1 MKVNDPKIKAKF
13 LNKCHGLH
21 WLDPD
26 NNNELFVASDDDIH
40 FRSTRGNKSYEVIGL
55 RESYDPETPRNDDCE
70 LWSINH
76 QLFGC
81 IYEHYHYNNDP
92 RICVL
97 TKRES
102 FLPDGK
108 WDFSDSGAAAADEP
122 PKKRAAVANEKKSGG
137 KRRRN

>member
-1 MKVNDPKIKAKF
+1 M
-13 LNKCHGLH
+13 H
-21 WLDPD
+21 WPDPD

-40 FRSTRGNKSYEVIGL
+40 FLSTCGNKSYEVIGL
-55 RESYDPETPRNDDCE
+55 YESYDPENPRNDDYE

-81 IYEHYHYNNDP
+81 IYECYHYNNDP

-108 WDFSDSGAAAADEP
+108 WDFSDAGAAAADEP
-122 PKKRAAVANEKKSGG
+122 PNKRAAVANEKKSGG